1 MPIPVTVKP
10 VYDSVG
16 GNLTNYIYW
25 DTSSLSEED
34 TVSLYRA
41 IGTSATFS
49 NFELIA
55 SELSFK
61 INRYADKGVFV
72 GKTYYYL
79 LFPSTEELPIPSD
92 PPSTPILS
100 EVPEPYEQIYDPIK
114 PINFSVQQNNS
125 RQIVFNWEFE
135 EENKNQIV
143 IEYSINNNYEFF
155 TLVSQIPAWKT
166 SVTLDDPNSTD
177 VYYYRA
183 YTINKSKVKS
193 EYSDIVS
200 LLSYAFSKAP
210 PAVPT
215 NLQVVG
221 VSQTSLTLTWTNN
234 NPLEAGLEHLIYIS
248 TPGAQLTL
256 LQSVLYDGLS
266 PQTASSITITGLNRS
281 TIYCFVCQARNLGGT
296 SNYSQSVEGYTL
308 EQETP
313 PNTPTGLS
321 GVNIFDISPNIGL
334 IKAQRIYWN
343 NPLINN
349 ATERYLQYDTVN
361 TFSTAS
367 SISLFPT
374 ENTTILTDLL
384 NNTTYYYRLS
394 SVNSLGSVLS
404 TSAQIYMPNPPA
416 LPTSL
421 GATSVGETSIRLS
434 WTDNSNDEALF
445 LLQLSGGDYASY
457 TELVAIPS
465 ATTSYFL
472 DNTLPQINLE
482 PNTKYNFLLYSIG
495 FGGFSGT
502 PSTWTSATA
511 TTQGATLTVP
521 ASPTDL
527 RASGQTDIG
536 TFVIQFDDKSTNE
549 DYFELTVKSK
559 DSRDIRNIP
568 GIAGSGTT
576 VTYEVTDLVPDVEYI
591 LNLRAKNQT
600 GFSNYANVSGETG
613 IDLSISTTPFAFLN
627 NNLSINVSATSGS
640 YIGTLTDATY
650 SNNSYNYPLVRL
662 EWNNPFAYGDG
673 FVIYEVLS
681 NYTQEVSW
689 LPPDISS
696 IDILRT
702 ETTGNFSATYLVKKY
717 LNTYG
722 EKVYSSGV
730 EDTVLIGELNNGPE
744 FISQGNELEPDLNSI
759 RLDTSSISLRWKPFV
774 RADVFSLKKITLET
788 GETDVLLNTDASNI
802 TLNFYL
808 DTSAKSDYTNIY
820 YLTLKNNT
828 FGEVVTRTNEAPRGT
843 GVKRTEDA
851 NGDPPVIFNPNTGN
865 PTRTPGY
872 FEVQAATSI
881 TINQVGPSSVTV
893 SWTPNPLLGSYY
905 LYTRSYEVN
914 ILNSNQEVLS
924 SFIYDANIN
933 SITYNNLSSD
943 FTYYFSVIGINVVD
957 GSRSRAVVGT
967 FLLRSAY
974 SGELEPLTP
983 PFETLYGVQIVSIL
997 PEGDPEFAY
1006 GFTFRRFKITWQRHP
1021 ILASYNIQPDFYAIG
1036 ITAEDYNPPVNVQS
1050 FTTGSVTSYTT
1061 NFLNPG
1067 NYRVVM
1073 VATSG
1078 LPPEPPLISLPII
1091 TRFNYANPLPLPVT
1105 NFRATRVTRT
1115 QVTLTW
1121 ERPEIVQSYIIR
1133 KTLVYNNTTQT
1144 INIPVNGGT
1153 TTSYVD
1159 SNVIAGAVVT
1169 YEIATLIP
1177 GQESEYSAPLT
1188 VNIPTTAGPT
1198 NPPTI
1203 VDAPRACISNTNT
1216 AGNVYYRVRR
1226 T

>member
-1 MPIPVTVKP
+1 
-10 VYDSVG
+10 
-16 GNLTNYIYW
+16 
-25 DTSSLSEED
+25 
-34 TVSLYRA
+34 LYRA

-49 NFELIA
+49 NFELIV

-61 INRYADKGVFV
+61 INRYVDKGVFA

-79 LFPSTEELPIPSD
+79 LFPSTEELPIPDD

-100 EVPEPYEQIYDPIK
+100 EVPEPFEQIYEPIK

-125 RQIVFNWEFE
+125 RQIIFNWEFE
-135 EENKNQIV
+135 EDNRNQIV

-155 TLVSQIPAWKT
+155 TLVSQIPSWKT
-166 SVTLDDPNSTD
+166 SITLDDPNSTD

-200 LLSYAFSKAP
+200 LLSYSFSKAP

-248 TPGAQLTL
+248 TPGAQLVL

-266 PQTASSITITGLNRS
+266 PQTASSVTITGLNRS

-308 EQETP
+308 ELETP
-313 PNTPTGLS
+313 PNSPTGLS
-321 GVNIFDISPNIGL
+321 GVNVFDITPNIGL

-421 GATSVGETSIRLS
+421 GATAVGETSIRLS

-445 LLQLSGGDYASY
+445 LLQLSGGDYPSY

-502 PSTWTSATA
+502 PATWTSSTA

-536 TFVIQFDDKSTNE
+536 TFAIQFDDKSTNE
-549 DYFELTVKSK
+549 DYFELTLRSK
-559 DSRDIRNIP
+559 DFRDVRNIP

-576 VTYEVTDLVPDVEYI
+576 VTYEITGLVPDVQYQV
-591 LNLRAKNQT
+591 NLRAKNNT
-600 GFSNYANVSGETG
+600 GYSNYANVSGETG
-613 IDLSISTTPFAFLN
+613 IDLSISTTPFVFLN
-627 NNLSINVSATSGS
+627 SSLSINVSATSGS
-640 YIGTLTDATY
+640 YLGTLADTTY
-650 SNNSYNYPLVRL
+650 SNYSYIYPLVRL
-662 EWNNPFAYGDG
+662 EWNDPFAYGDG
-673 FVIYEVLS
+673 FVVYEVLD

-689 LPPDISS
+689 LPSDISS
-696 IDILRT
+696 VDITRT
-702 ETTGNFSATYLVKKY
+702 ETVGNFSATYLVKKY
-717 LNTYG
+717 LKTYG

-730 EDTVLIGELNNGPE
+730 ADTVLIGELNNGPE
-744 FISQGNELEPDLNSI
+744 FLNQGNELEPDVNAV
-759 RLDTSSISLRWKPFV
+759 RLSVSSIFVRWKPFT
-774 RADVFSLKKITLET
+774 RADKFKLQKSVVET
-788 GETDVLLNTDASNI
+788 QEEVTLLNTDASNI
-802 TLNFYL
+802 TTYTYL
-808 DTSAKSDYTNIY
+808 DTSAKNEYTNLY
-820 YLTLKNNT
+820 SVTLTNNT
-828 FGEVVTRTNEAPRGT
+828 FGETLTRAYEAPRQT
-843 GVKRTEDA
+843 GVKREDDA

-865 PTRTPGY
+865 PTRTPAY
-872 FEVQAATSI
+872 FEVQAATSV
-881 TINQVGPSSVTV
+881 TINQTGLSSVTV
-893 SWTPNPLLGSYY
+893 AWTPNPLLGSYY

-914 ILNSNQEVLS
+914 ILNSNQEILS
-924 SFIYDANIN
+924 SFLYDANVN
-933 SITYNNLSSD
+933 SITYDNLSSN
-943 FTYYFSVIGINVVD
+943 FTYYFSIVGINVVD

-967 FLLRSAY
+967 YVLRSGY
-974 SGELEPLTP
+974 SGELDPITP
-983 PFETLYGVQIVSIL
+983 QFGTLYGVQIVSIL
-997 PEGDPEFAY
+997 PEGDPEFAF
-1006 GFTFRRFKITWQRHP
+1006 GLTFRKFKITWQRHP
-1021 ILASYNIQPDFYAIG
+1021 LLASYNIQPNFYAIG
-1036 ITAEDYNPPVNVQS
+1036 ITAEDYNPPVNVAD

-1061 NFLNPG
+1061 NYLTPG

-1078 LPPEPPLISLPII
+1078 EAPLISLPTI
-1091 TRFNYANPLPLPVT
+1091 TTFNYANPLPLPVT
-1105 NFRATRVTRT
+1105 NFRTTGVTRT
-1115 QVTLTW
+1115 QVILTW
-1121 ERPEIVQSYIIR
+1121 TKPEIAQSYVLR
-1133 KTLVYNNTTQT
+1133 KTVVYNASEQVTNIT
-1144 INIPVNGGT
+1144 INGGN
-1153 TTSYVD
+1153 TTSYTD
-1159 SNVIAGAVVT
+1159 TNIIPGSVVT

-1177 GQESEYSAPLT
+1177 GQESAYSAPLT
-1188 VNIPTTAGPT
+1188 VSIPTISSPT

-1203 VDAPRACISNTNT
+1203 VDAPRACLNNSTT
-1216 AGNVYYRVRR
+1216 AGNVYYRVRN